1 MQTKMRGVRGAIT
14 VETNEREAILSATQE
29 LLQAIITANHM
40 DVDDVAS
47 IFFSTTND
55 LNGEFPALAARR
67 LGWTDTPLLC
77 THEMNV
83 PHGMAR
89 VIRVL
94 VHWNTAKG
102 IKEIEHIYLRRAVM
116 LRPDKVKGATVSPL
130 AGHDGTQ
137 DAGRNRREP
146 TTSPLRGGTQD
157 TETTGGKG
165 EAGNEER
172 ETATATHPTTEKR
185 EMGNGN
191 TATHPLTP
199 SWEGEPANQTP
210 EVTIPAVVPTTPSI
224 HPILLPTNVNLPP
237 TPLQTDAATLILNG
251 HNGNGHE
258 SPPLGR
264 EAGGWVNG
272 NGHTTNGNGHTKNG
286 HSNGNGHHTDSE
298 ILHTL
303 STNGN
308 GQQSQVSGILLT
320 EQQRGSAL
328 NQKSGSTP
336 RKGGD
341 LMVIVV
347 MKPGA
352 TAAQIG
358 EVLKRI
364 EAEGFLVHL
373 SRSDERTIIGV
384 IGGDKPIPNR
394 RWEALDGVEKVM
406 QVTQPF
412 KLASREFK
420 SEKTTIEIGNVTIG
434 GDEVVIMAG
443 PCSVE
448 SYDQIMIT
456 ARAVKAAGAKILRG
470 GAFKPRSSP
479 YDFQGMGEEGLK
491 ILAEARTE
499 TGLKIVTEVM
509 SPEQV
514 DLVGKYTDIFQIGAR
529 NMQNYAL
536 LHAVGEAQKPVL
548 LKRGIAGMVKEL
560 LLCAEYILSHGNY
573 QVMLCERGIRTYET
587 ATRNTFDINAIP
599 VLQHLSHLPVI
610 ADPSHGV
617 GKSEY
622 VPAVARGALAA
633 GADGIIL
640 EVHPDPANALSDGY
654 QSLTLEGF
662 STLMN
667 QMRRLAEAMDRSIAP
682 AQLEAA
688 FANGHLSA
696 VHG

>member
-1 MQTKMRGVRGAIT
+1 MQSKMRGVRGAIT
-14 VETNEREAILSATQE
+14 VESNEREAILSATQE
-29 LLQAIITANHM
+29 LLQAIITANHI
-40 DVDDVAS
+40 DVDDMAS
-47 IFFSTTND
+47 IIFSTTND

-67 LGWTDTPLLC
+67 LGWVDTPLLC
-77 THEMNV
+77 THEMDV

-116 LRPDKVKGATVSPL
+116 LRPDKVKGATLPTL
-130 AGHDGTQ
+130 AGHGV
-137 DAGRNRREP
+137 DA
-146 TTSPLRGGTQD
+146 
-157 TETTGGKG
+157 ETTGGKW
-165 EAGNEER
+165 EAGNEKR
-172 ETATATHPTTEKR
+172 ET
-185 EMGNGN
+185 M

-199 SWEGEPANQTP
+199 SQEGECPDSGASQTLNS
-210 EVTIPAVVPTTPSI
+210 PAVAPAPSPI
-224 HPILLPTNVNLPP
+224 HPISLTTNGNPP
-237 TPLQTDAATLILNG
+237 PRPLHGGGSDTATLILNG
-251 HNGNGHE
+251 HHGNGHNGNENGNGH
-258 SPPLGR
+258 
-264 EAGGWVNG
+264 A
-272 NGHTTNGNGHTKNG
+272 KNG
-286 HSNGNGHHTDSE
+286 YSNGNGHHADGE
-298 ILHTL
+298 IPVIHPVELP
-303 STNGN
+303 TNGS
-308 GQQSQVSGILLT
+308 GRQSAISGILLT
-320 EQQRGSAL
+320 EHQRGSAL

-420 SEKTTIEIGNVTIG
+420 SDKTIIEIGNVTIG

-448 SYDQIMIT
+448 SYDQMMTT

-491 ILAEARTE
+491 ILAEARAE

-548 LKRGIAGMVKEL
+548 LKRGIAGMIKEL

-599 VLQHLSHLPVI
+599 VLQQLSHLPVI

-622 VPAVARGALAA
+622 VPAVSRGALAA

-662 STLMN
+662 STLMD
-667 QMRRLAEAMDRSIAP
+667 QMRKLAAAMDRSIAP
-682 AQLEAA
+682 ALPEPA

>member
-1 MQTKMRGVRGAIT
+1 MHTKMRGVRGAIT
-14 VETNEREAILSATQE
+14 VEANEREAILSATE
-29 LLQAIITANHM
+29 TLLQAIITANHM

-47 IFFSTTND
+47 IIFSTTND

-77 THEMNV
+77 THEMDV

-94 VHWNTAKG
+94 IHWNTTKSS
-102 IKEIEHIYLRRAVM
+102 KEIEHIYLRRAVL
-116 LRPDKVKGATVSPL
+116 LRPDKVKGDSIPTL
-130 AGHDGTQ
+130 AGHGTENGQ
-137 DAGRNRREP
+137 PKAE
-146 TTSPLRGGTQD
+146 
-157 TETTGGKG
+157 TE
-165 EAGNEER
+165 
-172 ETATATHPTTEKR
+172 
-185 EMGNGN
+185 
-191 TATHPLTP
+191 THPLTP
-199 SWEGEPANQTP
+199 AREGKPNTPALTQVSRPRIDSITLSP
-210 EVTIPAVVPTTPSI
+210 SDIPPP
-224 HPILLPTNVNLPP
+224 HPILTHMRHS
-237 TPLQTDAATLILNG
+237 NG
-251 HNGNGHE
+251 QNGNGH
-258 SPPLGR
+258 SSNR
-264 EAGGWVNG
+264 
-272 NGHTTNGNGHTKNG
+272 HKSKDHTNGNGHHPDPELST
-286 HSNGNGHHTDSE
+286 
-298 ILHTL
+298 TL
-303 STNGN
+303 PHVIPTNGN
-308 GQQSQVSGILLT
+308 GRQNGISGILST
-320 EQQRGSAL
+320 ENPRGPAL
-328 NQKSGSTP
+328 INRGNSVP

-364 EAEGFLVHL
+364 ESEGFLVHL

-448 SYDQIMIT
+448 SYDQLMTT

-479 YDFQGMGEEGLK
+479 YDFQGMGEDGLK
-491 ILAEARTE
+491 ILAEARAE

-587 ATRNTFDINAIP
+587 ATRNTFDLNAIP
-599 VLQHLSHLPVI
+599 VLQQLSHLPVI

-622 VPAVARGALAA
+622 VPAVSRGALAA

-640 EVHPDPANALSDGY
+640 EVHPDPANAMSDGY
-654 QSLTLEGF
+654 QSLTIDGF
-662 STLMN
+662 STLME
-667 QMRRLAEAMDRSIAP
+667 QMRRLAAAMDRHIAP
-682 AQLEAA
+682 TTSEPA
-688 FANGHLSA
+688 FANGHLST

>member
-1 MQTKMRGVRGAIT
+1 MHTKMRGVRGAIT
-14 VETNEREAILSATQE
+14 VESNEREAILSATQE
-29 LLQAIITANHM
+29 LLQAIITANHI

-67 LGWTDTPLLC
+67 LGWVDTPLLC
-77 THEMNV
+77 THEMDV

-94 VHWNTAKG
+94 VHWNTTKG
-102 IKEIEHIYLRRAVM
+102 IKEIEHIYLRRAMM
-116 LRPDKVKGATVSPL
+116 LRPDKVKGASTPTL

-137 DAGRNRREP
+137 GAGR
-146 TTSPLRGGTQD
+146 GTQ
-157 TETTGGKG
+157 
-165 EAGNEER
+165 
-172 ETATATHPTTEKR
+172 ETATHSLTSQNGTHSNAPLIEADAQSAEPPVSTPSPISPSDLR
-185 EMGNGN
+185 I
-191 TATHPLTP
+191 HPIALTP
-199 SWEGEPANQTP
+199 NDNL
-210 EVTIPAVVPTTPSI
+210 PTTP
-224 HPILLPTNVNLPP
+224 LPNG
-237 TPLQTDAATLILNG
+237 ATLLLNG
-251 HNGNGHE
+251 HH
-258 SPPLGR
+258 L
-264 EAGGWVNG
+264 
-272 NGHTTNGNGHTKNG
+272 NGHTTNGNGHGNGNGHNKNG

-298 ILHTL
+298 ILPAL
-303 STNGN
+303 LALPPTNGSAR
-308 GQQSQVSGILLT
+308 QSNISGILAT
-320 EQQRGSAL
+320 ETQRGSAH
-328 NQKSGSTP
+328 NQKSGATP

-394 RWEALDGVEKVM
+394 RWEALEGVEKVM

-448 SYDQIMIT
+448 SYDQMMIT

-491 ILAEARTE
+491 ILAEARAE

-514 DLVGKYTDIFQIGAR
+514 DLVGRYTDIFQIGAR

-587 ATRNTFDINAIP
+587 ATRNTFDLNAIP
-599 VLQHLSHLPVI
+599 VLQQLSHLPVI

-622 VPAVARGALAA
+622 VPAVSRGALAA

-654 QSLTLEGF
+654 QSLSLEGF
-662 STLMN
+662 STLME
-667 QMRRLAEAMDRSIAP
+667 QMRKLAAAMDRSIAP
-682 AQLEAA
+682 ALPDAA